1 MSRMNFSSDAVSP
14 PSSQPA
20 ACRMKLQ
27 PPSNAP
33 LRLICDSYAAC
44 ASGAL
49 PAVALEQRQGTP
61 MRLASWP
68 APKAAFV
75 YSGVPNAGDPDF
87 ISTLEVKLP
96 YITGAPGFTACV
108 SVIPSSASA
117 CASVKA
123 PAIVIGAIAPAS
135 VKGVTITSCPFAAN
149 SMMPS
154 VIGTS
159 NCNGELV
166 LQMV

>member
-1 MSRMNFSSDAVSP
+1 MSRMNFSNDAVSP

-20 ACRMKLQ
+20 ACKIKLQ
-27 PPSNAP
+27 PPNKAP
-33 LRLICDSYAAC
+33 HKLICDSYAAC

-49 PAVALEQRQGTP
+49 PAVALEQRQGTR
-61 MRLASWP
+61 MCLASWP

-87 ISTLEVKLP
+87 MSTFEVKLP
-96 YITGAPGFTACV
+96 YITGAPGCTTWV
-108 SVIPSSASA
+108 SVIPNRASA

-123 PAIVIGAIAPAS
+123 PAIVMGAIAPAS
-135 VKGVTITSCPFAAN
+135 VNGVTITSCPFAAK

-159 NCNGELV
+159 SCRGEFV